1 MILCCVWRLRR
12 WWLSKI
18 IISLDVYVAFNL
30 FSLGFLGIVA
40 CDNERL
46 YENFSPSFP
55 LQRDSEWL
63 FRTKI
68 PLSALFDV
76 KTHFSSTSRLSSTR
90 LWFNLET
97 LHKFPQLFL
106 QNSNHESNKKKIWF
120 FSHTAA
126 AAATLQKGRRQGEIH
141 QIPLFKQKGLASS
154 SSFSGASL
162 CGRL

>member
-120 FSHTAA
+120 FFSHCCCCYFTKR
-126 AAATLQKGRRQGEIH
+126 TTSRRN
-141 QIPLFKQKGLASS
+141 PSNPTF
-154 SSFSGASL
+154 
-162 CGRL
+162 